1 VERLFVV
8 VAYIPSVSLETTQSA
23 RFAIPTELKKTDED
37 RVEELMKR
45 VEANDAGATHVLGSR
60 YYYVVEGLLQ
70 DREKAIEL
78 YARAAEL
85 GDSEAHNQLG

>member
-60 YYYVVEGLLQ
+60 YYYGVEGLLQ

>member
-1 VERLFVV
+1 MEVV
-8 VAYIPSVSLETTQSA
+8 YIPSVHKSGNNAKCPFCNSD
-23 RFAIPTELKKTDED
+23 RVKKTDED

-60 YYYVVEGLLQ
+60 YYYGVEGLLQ